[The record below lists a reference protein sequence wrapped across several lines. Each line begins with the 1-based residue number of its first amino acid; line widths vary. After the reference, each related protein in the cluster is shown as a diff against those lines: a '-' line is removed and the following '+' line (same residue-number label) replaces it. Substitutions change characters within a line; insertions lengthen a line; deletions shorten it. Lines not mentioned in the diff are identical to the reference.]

1 MSNKKKIC
9 LISLGV
15 ANLSCVGYILLKL
28 FNNDFLGM
36 FVGFLA
42 FVIFY
47 IILNITWEEME

>member
-42 FVIFY
+42 LVIFY